1 MPPGFS
7 ISPEAGAQGG
17 NHYMSLV
24 VILAIAVAIALGY
37 LTRINIGL
45 FAIAF
50 AYIIGCFAMGMKPGE
65 IIELWPLKI
74 FFVIFSVCLFYSFAM
89 INGTLEKMA
98 EHMLYRCRK
107 APWLLPYAIFVTATL
122 IAAMGAGYYTVL
134 AFMAPLTLIL
144 CRRTGMGLIL
154 GGMAVNYGA
163 LCGANFVSSQS
174 GIIFR
179 GLMVNAGISET
190 QAFINAFAIFL
201 ATLVLPLIILIL
213 FVLFSRRGEGS
224 ETAADIAAMD
234 RPSPL
239 TGQQRTTL
247 ILTLVMMAIVLAAPL
262 ATLILPDNATARFIN
277 SKIDIGLI
285 AGIFSVIALLLKL
298 GDEKKAIASL
308 PWATLIMICGMGMLI
323 SVAIKAGTID
333 QLSHW
338 IGGNIPALLVPIIL
352 GVVAGIMSLFAST
365 LGVVTPA
372 LFPTVPALANMLSI
386 DPMLMFVAI
395 VLGSQAT
402 SISPFSSGGSLI
414 LGSAPDE
421 ARASLF
427 PQLLLRAAPI
437 GFVAAM
443 LGNLALTFA
452 F

>member
-1 MPPGFS
+1 
-7 ISPEAGAQGG
+7 
-17 NHYMSLV
+17 MSLV
-24 VILAIAVAIALGY
+24 AVLAIVVAIALGY

-50 AYIIGCFAMGMKPGE
+50 AYLIGCFAMGMRPSE
-65 IIELWPLKI
+65 VIELWPLRI

-98 EHMLYRCRK
+98 EHLLYRCRK
-107 APWLLPYAIFVTATL
+107 VPYLLPYAIFLTATL

-154 GGMAVNYGA
+154 GGLAVNYGA
-163 LCGANFVSSQS
+163 LGGANFVSSQS

-179 GLMVNAGISET
+179 GLMVNAGISEK
-190 QAFINAFAIFL
+190 QAFINAFAIFA
-201 ATLVLPLIILIL
+201 ATFILPLIVITL
-213 FVLFSRRGEGS
+213 FVLFSRRNTNVEG
-224 ETAADIAAMD
+224 TAEIASME
-234 RPSPL
+234 RPGPL

-247 ILTLVMMAIVLAAPL
+247 GLTLVMMAMVLIAPIMAL
-262 ATLILPDNATARFIN
+262 LMPNNETVVFIN
-277 SKIDIGLI
+277 SKVDIGLI
-285 AGIFSVIALLLKL
+285 ASIFSVIALLLKL

-308 PWATLIMICGMGMLI
+308 PWGTLIMICGMGMLI

-333 QLSHW
+333 QLTQW
-338 IGGNIPALLVPIIL
+338 ISGNIPAVLVPLML
-352 GVVAGIMSLFAST
+352 GVVAGIMSLFSST

-372 LFPTVPALANMLSI
+372 LFPTVPALASALSL
-386 DPMLMFVAI
+386 DQMLMFVAI

-421 ARASLF
+421 DRATLF

-437 GFVAAM
+437 GFGAA
-443 LGNLALTFA
+443 LLANLALTFV